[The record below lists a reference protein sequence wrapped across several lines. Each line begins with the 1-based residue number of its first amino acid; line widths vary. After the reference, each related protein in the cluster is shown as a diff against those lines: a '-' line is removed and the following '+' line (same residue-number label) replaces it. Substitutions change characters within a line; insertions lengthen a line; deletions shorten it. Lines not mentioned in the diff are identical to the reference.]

1 MLARNIRGCVNLVAN
16 PDFMEQAV
24 IGCVWVVASVLRVV
38 GTVQI
43 VLKVFMQ
50 QTANTHAV
58 RFANCPLLNN

>member
-43 VLKVFMQ
+43 VLKVFME

>member
-16 PDFMEQAV
+16 PDFMELAV

-43 VLKVFMQ
+43 VLKVFME